1 MKTPDIIPRSTVW
14 ADYIREFLTL
24 DGKRRQEQDLEA
36 VLNEAVEVEYMH
48 EGRVGSLGKS
58 SQYNRNMVDSLYNSL
73 NNNQLSDNKILFH
86 SFVNPAE
93 RIVTIDPE
101 MTRTRYGLES
111 TNQSI
116 EVEDRNKGSFT
127 RLLGRGIIKWRC
139 PWGIVCKS
147 SQVNNYQAVR
157 SFENDNT
164 EEFR

>member
-1 MKTPDIIPRSTVW
+1 MTP
-14 ADYIREFLTL
+14 AEK
-24 DGKRRQEQDLEA
+24 GRQEQDLKA

-93 RIVTIDPE
+93 RIVTIYRE
-101 MTRTRYGLES
+101 MTRTRYGVE
-111 TNQSI
+111 TPNQST
-116 EVEDRNKGSFT
+116 EVEAVSR
-127 RLLGRGIIKWRC
+127 GRYKWRC
-139 PWGIVCKS
+139 RWGLTCQS
-147 SQVNNYQAVR
+147 SQANWYQSVR
-157 SFENDNT
+157 SFENGNT